1 MDISSMTTGEL
12 RNLRDQAAK
21 MLEYRFRAEQDQ
33 VPGAR
38 PMAGTESAQQESP
51 GRTFGLRQARSIEQA
66 IDDLFTYHDNP
77 DAAPHY
83 VEVREAAKVFAKVV
97 CRHAPIGTDR
107 VTSVGHIRSAVM
119 FANAA
124 IALGGRGL

>member
-21 MLEYRFRAEQDQ
+21 MLEYRFQAERDQ
-33 VPGAR
+33 VPGA
-38 PMAGTESAQQESP
+38 
-51 GRTFGLRQARSIEQA
+51 RTFGLRQARSIEKA
-66 IDDLFTYHDNP
+66 IDDLFTYHDSME
-77 DAAPHY
+77 AIPHY

-97 CRHAPIGTDR
+97 CRHAPVGTDR